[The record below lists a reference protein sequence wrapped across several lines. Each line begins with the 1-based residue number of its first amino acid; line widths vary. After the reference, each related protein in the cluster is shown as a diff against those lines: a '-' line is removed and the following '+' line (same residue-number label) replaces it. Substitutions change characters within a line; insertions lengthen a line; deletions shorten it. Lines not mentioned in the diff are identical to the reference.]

1 MATNTIEY
9 RIRAAVENLGE
20 IGKLVGELDQLGV
33 STDEVKGEVGKLA
46 AELDQLSTRGQAG
59 EALTSLVRDAQG
71 AAEASRQAAEAVKP
85 LALAYR
91 QAQQAAQQAGAAQ
104 SAAAAQVGVLSQQL
118 QQARAAAAAEGASL
132 EAARTQVRAIA
143 SEIRAAGG
151 ANAALAE
158 SYFAAESA
166 VRASAQRFTE
176 AQSAVKSASAAL
188 AEGRRAAKDLAGAVE
203 EANARVASTGRD
215 FEQARAAAR
224 DMAAQYEASR
234 LAVQRAR
241 AEYTAAGGDATRLA
255 ASQSATRSAIE
266 AQRAAIARLVGSLGE
281 MRAAQQQAIVAERQ
295 AAAAAQAAAEVA
307 KVAAAARARAD
318 AEAAKL
324 AQYDAMVETRAQ
336 QQIADARRRGAAAA
350 AAAASTVRA
359 STQQTASSAGLLR
372 DALALA
378 GGAGIAREFVQ
389 ANVRAQTLDRTLK
402 QLTGSAQGAAREQE
416 YLRKTANNLGVAV
429 ADVSGAY
436 VNLLAAAKGT
446 ALEGQG
452 VREVFESIVGA
463 LSGLGKSGAEIDQAL
478 GAIVQ
483 MITLTKVKSEE
494 LKEQLSTA
502 LPGALQIS
510 ADALHITTEQL
521 TKMLESGQLL
531 TNDFLPLFARQ
542 VRTHFGASKEPVQG
556 LAADMA
562 RLRNEYELTL
572 QKLGEAGGNEATTTL
587 MRGVASATSV
597 AGAAVVFLGKS
608 LGNLAANF
616 TNNRQYM
623 EEQRALAADL
633 GKVWRAATGAV
644 DDQKKAQEDLAK
656 GIEVGTQASLAA
668 AVAATRAREEHNR
681 YAADLTVLR
690 TQLGL
695 ANTEYERHREVL
707 DRINE
712 VGDAHVAAT
721 TALAEATGDEA
732 TQQLAA
738 VGAALQR
745 VVALNNVKS
754 AQEGALAVAQR
765 DLELAQQLI
774 DAKDTVTQSDVQQI
788 ADLQRKVAAAQAEV
802 DATGYQI
809 AAAEALVK
817 QRQREA
823 SVRRQALTDAERE
836 TSTTQAVASAKV
848 AEAQASLDIARAK
861 GDEVAERRAT
871 IALAKAEAN
880 LASVVATGKRN
891 EARAAQEA
899 ADKFRAESKARGDNS
914 AAAQE
919 EQARLDATATQKQAD
934 ADAAGA
940 TANAKDA
947 EAKARARN
955 IEQIEREQQLQGGG
969 GKPPGQK
976 DAEDT
981 TKAVVAATNAF
992 ADFTAEITS
1001 YGVAAAELFDANLHA
1016 AGLRELST
1024 GLGGVAAQAAQ
1035 STDTLEGMRA
1045 ALAKL
1050 AAETHAGGANETDS
1064 NLAAWGRAA
1073 NATKRAILEARIAV
1087 AELEK
1092 KFADGTATAGDL
1104 ARATAAAR
1112 DHAKLLGSE
1121 RLQSLNDAIARAREQ
1136 VQGLRDDLASAV
1148 ASAES
1153 ELAQLQGDAAAVE
1166 RIRYEQQTAELRRKT
1181 AEAQASGD
1189 RQAIADAAQLATLYE
1204 QIHRARAD
1212 AARKEA
1218 EQQRQQA
1225 ADASRPPP
1233 SAAPAATSSASTVGS
1248 TAPTKVYRLDLAL
1261 PGGPT
1266 QTLRTLDDPAS
1277 VLDQI
1282 QRDAL
1287 RSAR

>member
-1 MATNTIEY
+1 MSTNTIEY

-20 IGKLVGELDQLGV
+20 IGKLVGELDELGV
-33 STDEVKGEVGKLA
+33 STDEVKGEVSRLA
-46 AELDQLSTRGQAG
+46 AELDQLGTRGRAG
-59 EALTSLVRDAQG
+59 EALTELVRDAQG
-71 AAEASRQAAEAVKP
+71 SADASRQAAAAVKP

-104 SAAAAQVGVLSQQL
+104 AAAAAQVATLSQQL
-118 QQARAAAAAEGASL
+118 QQARAAAAAESAAL
-132 EAARTQVRAIA
+132 DAARAQVRAIA
-143 SEIRAAGG
+143 TDIRAAGG
-151 ANAALAE
+151 ANAALTE
-158 SYFAAESA
+158 SYFAAEAA
-166 VRASAQRFTE
+166 VKAAAQRYAE
-176 AQSAVKSASAAL
+176 AQSAVKSASAAFS
-188 AEGRRAAKDLAGAVE
+188 EGRSAARELAKAVE
-203 EANARVASTGRD
+203 EANANVASTGRA
-215 FEQARAAAR
+215 FEQARNAAR

-255 ASQSATRSAIE
+255 AAQAATRSAIE
-266 AQRAAIARLVGSLGE
+266 AQRGAITRLVGSLGE
-281 MRAAQQQAIVAERQ
+281 MRAAQQQAIAAERT
-295 AAAAAQAAAEVA
+295 AAEAA

-318 AEAAKL
+318 AEAARL
-324 AQYDAMVETRAQ
+324 AQYNAMVEVRAQ

-350 AAAASTVRA
+350 EQAARTVRS

-402 QLTGSAQGAAREQE
+402 QLTGSAQAAAREQE

-436 VNLLAAAKGT
+436 INLLAAAKGT

-483 MITLTKVKSEE
+483 MITLTKVQSEE
-494 LKEQLSTA
+494 LKEQLGTA
-502 LPGALQIS
+502 LPGSLQIA
-510 ADALHITTEQL
+510 ADALHVTTGQL
-521 TKMLESGQLL
+521 IQMMESGKLI

-542 VRTHFGASKEPVQG
+542 VRTHFGSSKEPVQG

-608 LGNLAANF
+608 LGNLTANL
-616 TNNRQYM
+616 TNNQRYM
-623 EEQRALAADL
+623 EEQRNLAADL

-644 DDQKKAQEDLAK
+644 DDQKKEQDDLAK
-656 GIEVGTQASLAA
+656 GIEVGTQATLAA
-668 AVAATRAREEHNR
+668 AVAAARAREEDKR
-681 YAADLTVLR
+681 YATDLSVLR

-695 ANTEYERHREVL
+695 ANTEYEHHRAAL

-712 VGDAHVAAT
+712 VSDAHVAAT

-745 VVALNNVKS
+745 VVALSNVKS
-754 AQEGALAVAQR
+754 AQEGTLVVAQR

-774 DAKDTVTQSDVQQI
+774 GAKDKVTQADVLQI
-788 ADLQRKVAAAQAEV
+788 AELQTKVQVAQAEV

-809 AAAEALVK
+809 AAAEALLK

-836 TSTTQAVASAKV
+836 TTTTQAVASAKV

-899 ADKFRAESKARGDNS
+899 ADKFRSESKARGDNS

-919 EQARLDATATQKQAD
+919 EQARLDAAATQKQAD
-934 ADAAGA
+934 ADAASA
-940 TANAKDA
+940 TANAKEA

-981 TKAVVAATNAF
+981 TKAVIVATNAF

-1001 YGVAAAELFDANLHA
+1001 YGVEAAKLFDANLHA
-1016 AGLRELST
+1016 AGLRELSA
-1024 GLGGVAAQAAQ
+1024 GLGGVAAQAAR
-1035 STDTLEGMRA
+1035 STDDLAGMRA
-1045 ALAKL
+1045 ELQKL

-1073 NATKRAILEARIAV
+1073 NATKRAILEARIEV
-1087 AELEK
+1087 AELEQK
-1092 KFADGTATAGDL
+1092 LNSGTASAGDL
-1104 ARATAAAR
+1104 ARATSVAR
-1112 DHAKLLGSE
+1112 ERAKLLGSE

-1136 VQGLRDDLASAV
+1136 VQGLRDDLSSALASAQ
-1148 ASAES
+1148 S
-1153 ELAQLQGDAAAVE
+1153 ELAQLQGNAAEVE
-1166 RIRYEQQTAELRRKT
+1166 RLRYEQQTAELRRKT

-1189 RQAIADAAQLATLYE
+1189 RQAIADASALAQVYE
-1204 QIHRARAD
+1204 QIHQAKREQARQ
-1212 AARKEA
+1212 EA

-1225 ADASRPPP
+1225 AEAGRQQQSATATTTRSTGAPTTAA
-1233 SAAPAATSSASTVGS
+1233 AAPRVLGVYELKLNVGGQ
-1248 TAPTKVYRLDLAL
+1248 PR
-1261 PGGPT
+1261 
-1266 QTLRTLDDPAS
+1266 TLRTLDNPVD
-1277 VLDQI
+1277 VLGQI
-1282 QRDAL
+1282 ERDAL